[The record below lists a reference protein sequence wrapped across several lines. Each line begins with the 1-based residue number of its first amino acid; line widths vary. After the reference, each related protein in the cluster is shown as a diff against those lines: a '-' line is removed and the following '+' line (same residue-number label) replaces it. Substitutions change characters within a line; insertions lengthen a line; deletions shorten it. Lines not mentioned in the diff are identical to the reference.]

1 MGNSIDKVTVYNKI
15 IDDAL
20 EAGITSQALTANSA
34 MVQYNGGNTV
44 KIAKMSTTGF
54 GNYSRD
60 GASSFPAGGATLEWE
75 TFTIRFDRAIEFQ
88 IDVMDMDETASIAT
102 TAAFMANFAK
112 YNEVPEIDATRYSCI
127 WGGVVNDTTPR
138 FGFMTASAST
148 ILTQIKTDISAMRNI
163 IGDQESLTLYMA
175 GNVYGILSNSTELSK
190 QLQITDMPVNG
201 INTQVQ
207 GIDRVPIVPVPSAR
221 LMTEYLFKAGDA
233 VNGFGFAARTWA
245 KQIDYILIASSAVA
259 AINKHAATRYFPA
272 GVNQM
277 ADKDKVQSRLFHDCW
292 VFEKK
297 RDGVFIRLESSA
309 IVSMAS
315 VFGSGAVAAGSGKIT
330 VTLGSYL
337 DLLPAGYKV
346 YAKTTDS
353 ASAPTVPA
361 AYDDIDVSGYTEIT
375 AKTATDIAVTATH
388 YGVVVLVTD
397 GGKVVAFESAV
408 ATA

>member
-1 MGNSIDKVTVYNKI
+1 MGNSIDKVAVYNKI

-44 KIAKMSTTGF
+44 KIAKMSTSGF
-54 GNYSRD
+54 GNYTRS
-60 GASSFPAGGATLEWE
+60 GGTAFPVGGATLEWE
-75 TFTIRFDRAIEFQ
+75 TFQIKYDRAIEFD
-88 IDVMDMDETASIAT
+88 IDVMDMDESASIAT
-102 TAAFMANFAK
+102 TATFMANFAK

-190 QLQITDMPVNG
+190 QLQITDMPING

-207 GIDRVPIVPVPSAR
+207 GIDRVPIVSVPSAR
-221 LMTEYLFKAGDA
+221 LMTEYLFKDGSE
-233 VNGFGFAARTWA
+233 VNGFGFAARAWA
-245 KQIDYILIASSAVA
+245 KQIDYILIASSAAA

-272 GVNQM
+272 ATNQT
-277 ADKDKVQSRLFHDCW
+277 ADADKVQSRLFHDCW

-297 RDGVFIRLESSA
+297 HDGVFIRLESSA
-309 IVSMAS
+309 IASMAS

-330 VTLGSYL
+330 VTLGDSL
-337 DLLPAGYKV
+337 DLLPSGYKV
-346 YAKTTDS
+346 YAKTTGS

-361 AYDDIDVSGYTEIT
+361 TYNDIDVSGYTEIT

-388 YGVVVLVTD
+388 YGVAVLVTD